1 MAHPRTQPMLS
12 GWAPLQEPSRRLS
25 VGELGRWLWPAT
37 VLAAFAAVTA
47 YVAETSPGPGISTR
61 DLVTLA
67 QAVIVLAVLTVRR
80 RWGPLAVLRTLAEY
94 ATVATLAG
102 LLVLAAAPPAERP
115 VTERRPAA
123 TEQAA
128 TLPPVVR
135 QVVGAAR
142 RLGDA
147 AGWVAELW
155 RRADTQADHR
165 NPPPSTTRLEPT
177 GEAVAAPPRSPT
189 SSAPSIWRFHA

>member
-37 VLAAFAAVTA
+37 LLAAFAAVTA

-61 DLVTLA
+61 GLVTLA
-67 QAVIVLAVLTVRR
+67 LAVIVLAVLTVRR

-94 ATVATLAG
+94 AAVATLAG
-102 LLVLAAAPPAERP
+102 LLVLAAPPAEQSA
-115 VTERRPAA
+115 TERRPAA

-128 TLPPVVR
+128 TLPPVIR
-135 QVVGAAR
+135 QAAGAWNRLAGAAS
-142 RLGDA
+142 
-147 AGWVAELW
+147 WVAELW

-165 NPPPSTTRLEPT
+165 TPPPSTTRPT
-177 GEAVAAPPRSPT
+177 PASEAMAALPRSPT
-189 SSAPSIWRFHA
+189 PPSALSTWRSHV